1 MMTPK
6 HEKKV
11 RVRFAPSPTG
21 PINLGTARTA
31 LFNWL
36 FAKHTGG
43 DFIVRIEDTDRERS
57 TKEHDAGIL
66 KTLAWLG
73 FDYQELYRQ
82 SERIPRY
89 TEHLERLLEE
99 GKAYYCFCS
108 EDELE
113 AERESQL
120 ASGFP
125 PRYNGKCRT
134 LALSDARE
142 RAKKERAVIRFKI
155 PERAIAFH
163 DVIRGKVSFD
173 GTLFGDIVIAK
184 SLTEPL
190 YNFAVVVDDFEM
202 KITHVIRGEDHISN
216 TPKQIAIYEALGFS
230 ELPHFAHLP
239 LILGPDKKK
248 LSKRYLATSVLE
260 YGANGY
266 LPSAILNFLVLLG
279 WHPQN
284 DREILSVEEMIAE
297 FSLER
302 AQKAGAVFN
311 PEKLDWLNAHY
322 IRSLPTQELVE
333 RVTNFIPESFLK
345 EPEKLVRA
353 LVLSRERLKK
363 LSDAGEGIDFFFTL
377 SDYSAKTLVWKNDG
391 VGKTIE
397 TLTSLEKILSAI
409 PEGDFSKEK
418 LSGFLMPFAEKN
430 GRGETLWPLRVALS
444 GKEMSPGPFECAEVL
459 GKKETLARVTLAL
472 QKIKKS

>member
-1 MMTPK
+1 MTPK
-6 HEKKV
+6 HEKKT

-43 DFIVRIEDTDRERS
+43 DFILRIEDTDKERS
-57 TKEHDAGIL
+57 TKEYDEGIL
-66 KTLAWLG
+66 KTLAWLH
-73 FDYQELYRQ
+73 FDYQEMYRQ

-89 TEHLERLLEE
+89 TEHLEKLLEA

-108 EDELE
+108 EEELE

-120 ASGFP
+120 AGGLP
-125 PRYNGKCRT
+125 PRYNGKCR
-134 LALSDARE
+134 AIPLSDARE

-155 PERAIAFH
+155 PERAIAFN

-173 GTLFGDIVIAK
+173 GALFGDIVIAK

-202 KITHVIRGEDHISN
+202 QITHVIRGEDHISN
-216 TPKQIAIYEALGFS
+216 TPKQIAISEALGFPT
-230 ELPHFAHLP
+230 LPHFAHLP

-260 YGANGY
+260 YGAEGY
-266 LPSAILNFLVLLG
+266 LSPAILNFLVLLG

-284 DREILSVEEMIAE
+284 DREILSVSEMITE

-311 PEKLDWLNAHY
+311 PEKLDWLNTHY
-322 IRSLPTQELVE
+322 IRTLPTKELVE
-333 RVTNFIPESFLK
+333 SVTNFIPQSFLK

-353 LVLSRERLKK
+353 LVLSRDRLKK
-363 LSDAGEGIDFFFTL
+363 LSDAHEGIEFFFVL
-377 SDYSAKTLVWKNDG
+377 PDYSAKTLVWKNNG

-397 TLTSLEKILSAI
+397 TLTSLEKLLNAI
-409 PEGDFSKEK
+409 PENDFSKEK
-418 LSGFLMPFAEKN
+418 LSVHLMPFAEEN

-459 GKKETLARVTLAL
+459 GKKESLARVTLAL